1 MYVCVCVFVSV
12 CVCVCC
18 VCVCVYEK
26 MGMELQHLDVI
37 GQPAFV
43 VFPSGMHTRRWAA
56 WIEPFAF
63 REAALLFCVM

>member
-1 MYVCVCVFVSV
+1 MYVCV
-12 CVCVCC
+12 C